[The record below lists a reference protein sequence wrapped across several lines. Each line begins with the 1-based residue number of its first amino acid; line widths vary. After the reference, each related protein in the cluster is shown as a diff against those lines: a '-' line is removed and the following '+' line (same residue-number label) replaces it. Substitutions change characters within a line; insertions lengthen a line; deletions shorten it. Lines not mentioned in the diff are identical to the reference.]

1 MVLNRHFAL
10 QLLSGLRL
18 SWGFPDRDLLREM
31 RTFGLHALVWNTAS
45 FITMYSDS
53 IIVSR
58 IFGPTAASRYYA
70 TTAPAQWGSNAIM
83 RLMATAVPGVNQLLA
98 LNDGIALR
106 ATYARLIRYSCGLA
120 VALSSCLLVIN
131 RDVISVWLGDSLYGG
146 GVLNGIQCLYTV
158 WIVIKG
164 VQYSFLVTFGRSK
177 ILTVTTVS
185 DAAVKLLLS
194 IYLGRKYGIAGVAA
208 ATLLSSFFCT
218 SWAWSVLW
226 HDLGRGAGRAT
237 LWQLGQTVPL
247 GALMATAGWVLKASL
262 ANSDVWLRLAVLAGF
277 LLCGW
282 MVIAACHI
290 LGPIER
296 NTMVRWIARPGAHQ
310 TTP

>member
-1 MVLNRHFAL
+1 MLDCASLQTRGTLQFPGVAGRCDPLCTMAHWSLGTHPDAIVGVRPGINSLPEPRALESHYPGGSGGLLGMIAGTILGEALAMALNRHFAL

-98 LNDGIALR
+98 LNEGIALR

-131 RDVISVWLGDSLYGG
+131 RDV
-146 GVLNGIQCLYTV
+146 
-158 WIVIKG
+158 
-164 VQYSFLVTFGRSK
+164 
-177 ILTVTTVS
+177 
-185 DAAVKLLLS
+185 
-194 IYLGRKYGIAGVAA
+194 
-208 ATLLSSFFCT
+208 
-218 SWAWSVLW
+218 
-226 HDLGRGAGRAT
+226 
-237 LWQLGQTVPL
+237 
-247 GALMATAGWVLKASL
+247 
-262 ANSDVWLRLAVLAGF
+262 
-277 LLCGW
+277 
-282 MVIAACHI
+282 
-290 LGPIER
+290 
-296 NTMVRWIARPGAHQ
+296 
-310 TTP
+310 